1 MNGTFTLLLVLVKK
15 YQRWYHSYN
24 SLPLSS
30 FVTPHP
36 IHPPIHPPLCSCSFD
51 VPGEVIKKLDLPSPK
66 KRPKPRKTKT
76 QSHEEERVA
85 MFEEYMPDYNRMA
98 LKIFMTFQR
107 NATLETVLLF
117 NGTPNLEGE
126 VTQEYMTLDQGYY
139 NCERACE
146 GPYHSLLQSF
156 DNYASIGTMP
166 FMTVAIV
173 TKVDGGGNP
182 VYAVDGGFAICTQQD
197 HRQFRAAHINSLL
210 AHIVLNFRPGRKLLR
225 RRTASNG
232 ATPLKADGASDDSA
246 MSETSD
252 IDSEVDEEGEEEE

>member
-1 MNGTFTLLLVLVKK
+1 M
-15 YQRWYHSYN
+15 
-24 SLPLSS
+24 
-30 FVTPHP
+30 
-36 IHPPIHPPLCSCSFD
+36 
-51 VPGEVIKKLDLPSPK
+51 PGEVVKKLDLPPPK
-66 KRPKPRKTKT
+66 KTPKPRKTKT

-85 MFEEYMPDYNRMA
+85 MFEEYMPDYDRMA

-107 NATLETVLLF
+107 NGILETVLLF

-126 VTQEYMTLDQGYY
+126 VTQEYMTLDQGY
-139 NCERACE
+139 NGERACE

-210 AHIVLNFRPGRKLLR
+210 AHIVLNFRAGRKLRR

-232 ATPLKADGASDDSA
+232 ASDGSA

-252 IDSEVDEEGEEEE
+252 IDSEVDEESEEEEE